1 MASITL
7 KGVSKVYANE
17 KKVID
22 NMDLHIHD
30 GSFTVLVGPSGC
42 GKSTTLRMIA
52 GFEMPSGGE
61 IWIGDKMVNNLAPG
75 KREISMVFQNYALY
89 PTMTVRGNI
98 EFGLENIKIPKQTR
112 KKMVEEIAEIVGLTE
127 YLDMK
132 PQNLSGGQRQRV
144 ALARAMVKKPE
155 VFILDEPLSNL
166 DAKLRGQ
173 MRTELIQIHKRLGT
187 TFIYV
192 THDQVEAMSMADE
205 IVILNK
211 GEIMQQAAPMEVYNI
226 PNNVFVAE
234 FIGTPAMNVLHVDR
248 VRDDLNL
255 NNNSEITHFGFRPE
269 HGKILYSDDS
279 QVFTLRYP
287 SKIITRETLGS
298 ETIYLIEN
306 ELGRQNIK
314 STEPPFAE
322 DADVVLCIPLEKIY
336 YFNRDGIRI
345 EKDIEKIPFEVS
357 IQDKGG
363 IKI

>member
-1 MASITL
+1 MASISL
-7 KGVSKVYANE
+7 KGVSKVYDND
-17 KKVID
+17 KKVIEK
-22 NMDLHIHD
+22 MDLNIQD

-52 GFEMPSGGE
+52 GFEKPSEGE

-75 KREISMVFQNYALY
+75 KRDISMVFQNYALY

-98 EFGLENIKIPKQTR
+98 EFGLENIGIKKQKR
-112 KKMVEEIAEIVGLTE
+112 REMVDEIAEVVGLME

-173 MRTELIQIHKRLGT
+173 MRTELIQLHKRLGT

-211 GEIMQQAAPMEVYNI
+211 GNIMQQAEPMVLYNN
-226 PNNVFVAE
+226 PKNTFVAE
-234 FIGTPAMNVLHVDR
+234 FIGTPAMNVLSVEG
-248 VRDDLNL
+248 VREELNVK
-255 NNNSEITHFGFRPE
+255 NNLEITHFGFRPE
-269 HGKILYSDDS
+269 HGKLVYSDDP

-306 ELGRQNIK
+306 LLGRQNIK
-314 STEPPFAE
+314 STDTPFSE
-322 DADVVLCIPLEKIY
+322 DADVALCIPIEKIY
-336 YFNRDGIRI
+336 YFDQTGNQI
-345 EKDIEKIPFEVS
+345 EKDKGAFPFSLPNHE
-357 IQDKGG
+357 KGG

>member
-7 KGVSKVYANE
+7 KGVSKVYDNDI
-17 KKVID
+17 KVIK
-22 NMDLHIHD
+22 NMDLDIQD

-52 GFEMPSGGE
+52 GFEKPSEGE

-75 KREISMVFQNYALY
+75 KRDISMVFQNYALY

-98 EFGLENIKIPKQTR
+98 EFGLENLKIPKQKR
-112 KKMVEEIAEIVGLTE
+112 KEMVEEIAEVVGLTE

-211 GEIMQQAAPMEVYNI
+211 GEIMQQAGPMEVYNN
-226 PNNVFVAE
+226 PNNAFVAE
-234 FIGTPAMNVLHVDR
+234 FIGTPAMNVLPVEL
-248 VRDDLNL
+248 VRDDLNV
-255 NNNSEITHFGFRPE
+255 NENQEITHFGFRPE
-269 HGKILYSDDS
+269 HGKLVYSDDP
-279 QVFTLRYP
+279 QVFTLRFP
-287 SKIITRETLGS
+287 SKIITRETLGA

-314 STEPPFAE
+314 STETPFPA
-322 DADVVLCIPLEKIY
+322 DADVALCIPLEKIY
-336 YFNRDGIRI
+336 YFDSMGNRA
-345 EKDIEKIPFEVS
+345 EKDAETFPYVASNHE
-357 IQDKGG
+357 KGG